1 MWRSRLLE
9 NVSEIKRIS
18 RLNSKQPVNKSKKS
32 KSKQLVVKVQKK
44 CAVITSLIEKKC
56 CLRKYNAM
64 RHSYMKI
71 IFMFGNI

>member
-1 MWRSRLLE
+1 MLE

-44 CAVITSLIEKKC
+44 CAVITSLIEKNVAC
-56 CLRKYNAM
+56 ESIMQCVT
-64 RHSYMKI
+64 HI
-71 IFMFGNI
+71 